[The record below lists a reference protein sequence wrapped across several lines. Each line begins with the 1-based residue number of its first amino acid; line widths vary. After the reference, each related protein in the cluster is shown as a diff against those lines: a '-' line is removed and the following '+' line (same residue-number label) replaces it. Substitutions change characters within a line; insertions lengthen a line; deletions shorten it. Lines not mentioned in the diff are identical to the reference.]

1 MGKEYTTNKELKPGL
16 KKCQDCGNF
25 GMPNRMCKYW
35 VYDPITEWGCSHPK
49 AQKKRKDKSE

>member
-1 MGKEYTTNKELKPGL
+1 MNKRYIINKELKPDL

-35 VYDPITEWGCSHPK
+35 IYDPITE
-49 AQKKRKDKSE
+49 